1 MRMETTSPKEYVLAE
16 RAADVLKLAD
26 RARESLIEYLDLEQ
40 PERPELLENIKPLA
54 NPLSL
59 QSEMYPLA
67 AVWGKEDPR
76 LFQRLLKAFWALA
89 GDQMAYLL
97 SYLVGRQFYGDA
109 SWETKLCCGVTLDE
123 LIAPA
128 ARAAVLAHF
137 TGPEY
142 HWVALD
148 ELERIACEEPEL
160 LMEAQSL
167 WLRRNVKGSPVL
179 GALYLRYAPEGPHAG
194 QMRSI
199 FIDMLNMTLREA
211 GKIACTPGQLS
222 DLERYLRGD
231 GPQILSEK
239 VISAFSHANGVARAL
254 DYSSQE
260 LPCCFLLLGRLP
272 AAEMFLTLC
281 LQCNPAQTFR
291 TCLQSAAPEEA
302 KEALPWL
309 AGRISVKKLFSQRGM
324 MNFLH
329 TRYLSQEE
337 QHALYV
343 DLLRRLKARDPKG
356 VQDTVTQ
363 QLLAGEVQTLN
374 LFREAVPGL
383 VKVAMEES
391 VQSLHSR
398 VTDSLLNAFADPSE
412 KSLVKRF
419 LSGQQSMED
428 FLKTRSSSGNI
439 WFNSPVLCSYL
450 SSYEDEFADRCL
462 AVCLFGHF
470 HIAMKSWLNGGDMVK
485 SAGEFLTRALH
496 TGLSMPQAV
505 EALEIAVESLY
516 DEIKRLDCMQGTEN
530 YLIAHHDTFAA
541 ELPRIAREGSVFGR
555 SAAVNAMAAF
565 PQEYREDLLACAGET
580 SKQVRKLLRAIYG
593 KHRDWEDGVKALLL
607 SKKAAEREMA
617 LEVIGEWG
625 AEPFAKELTAMLAKE
640 KSQKLAIQC
649 QGLLGVVEEK
659 GAGAAPAT
667 PEEQAA
673 AMLKG
678 GKARKIQWLFSS
690 PFLPVRRKDGTQAE
704 ESLLQALLICCSES
718 WEHDPVQACAL
729 LVNELH
735 PGDLAVF
742 ACEVLD
748 RWIQQGAQSKQKWVL
763 TFASLY
769 GGGEAVAMIKRQVA
783 EWPQNAR
790 GAIAC
795 EAVHALVMSPVPE
808 ALLTVDS
815 ISRKFK
821 FRQVKAAAG
830 QAMQEAAKKLG
841 ISQEE
846 LADRIV
852 PDLGFGSDLSRTF
865 DYGTRS
871 FTVSLPPS
879 LEMEVTCGDKRLKTM
894 PSPGKNDDPAKA
906 EEAFAAFKALKKQ
919 LKTTVDAQK
928 LRLELALSV
937 NRQWSADNWEKLF
950 VKNPIMHQFAISLIW
965 GVYEG
970 NKLKETFR
978 YMEDGSFNTREEE
991 EYTLPGEGR
1000 IGLVHP
1006 IELSPEE
1013 LEGWKQQLEDYEV
1026 EQSIEQLSRPIFR
1039 VTEAEIGHKS
1049 LERFGGLMLS
1059 CLSLMG
1065 KLMGMGWYRGS
1076 VQDAGGFYDFY
1087 REDGEIGVDLSFSGS
1102 FVGDP
1107 SETVTLYDAVFYR
1120 AGTVARG
1127 SYVYDEPTGE
1137 NIFLLDEVDP
1147 RYFSE
1152 IVYQLQ
1158 KASASS
1164 EERDMDWKK
1173 NR

>member
-1 MRMETTSPKEYVLAE
+1 
-16 RAADVLKLAD
+16 
-26 RARESLIEYLDLEQ
+26 
-40 PERPELLENIKPLA
+40 
-54 NPLSL
+54 
-59 QSEMYPLA
+59 
-67 AVWGKEDPR
+67 
-76 LFQRLLKAFWALA
+76 
-89 GDQMAYLL
+89 
-97 SYLVGRQFYGDA
+97 
-109 SWETKLCCGVTLDE
+109 
-123 LIAPA
+123 
-128 ARAAVLAHF
+128 
-137 TGPEY
+137 
-142 HWVALD
+142 
-148 ELERIACEEPEL
+148 
-160 LMEAQSL
+160 
-167 WLRRNVKGSPVL
+167 
-179 GALYLRYAPEGPHAG
+179 
-194 QMRSI
+194 
-199 FIDMLNMTLREA
+199 
-211 GKIACTPGQLS
+211 
-222 DLERYLRGD
+222 
-231 GPQILSEK
+231 
-239 VISAFSHANGVARAL
+239 
-254 DYSSQE
+254 
-260 LPCCFLLLGRLP
+260 
-272 AAEMFLTLC
+272 
-281 LQCNPAQTFR
+281 
-291 TCLQSAAPEEA
+291 
-302 KEALPWL
+302 
-309 AGRISVKKLFSQRGM
+309 
-324 MNFLH
+324 
-329 TRYLSQEE
+329 
-337 QHALYV
+337 
-343 DLLRRLKARDPKG
+343 
-356 VQDTVTQ
+356 
-363 QLLAGEVQTLN
+363 
-374 LFREAVPGL
+374 
-383 VKVAMEES
+383 
-391 VQSLHSR
+391 
-398 VTDSLLNAFADPSE
+398 
-412 KSLVKRF
+412 
-419 LSGQQSMED
+419 
-428 FLKTRSSSGNI
+428 
-439 WFNSPVLCSYL
+439 
-450 SSYEDEFADRCL
+450 
-462 AVCLFGHF
+462 
-470 HIAMKSWLNGGDMVK
+470 MVE

-496 TGLSMPQAV
+496 TGLSMPQAM

-516 DEIKRLDCMQGTEN
+516 DEIKRLDCLQGAEN

-541 ELPRIAREGSVFGR
+541 ELPRIARESSVFGR

-565 PQEYREDLLACAGET
+565 PQEYREDLLACAGES
-580 SKQVRKLLRAIYG
+580 SKQVRKLLRKVYG
-593 KHRDWEDGVKALLL
+593 DHREWEDGVKALLL

-640 KSQKLAIQC
+640 KSQKLVIQC
-649 QGLLGVVEEK
+649 QGLLGVVEEQT
-659 GAGAAPAT
+659 AGAAPAT
-667 PEEQAA
+667 LEEQAA

-678 GKARKIQWLFSS
+678 GRGRKIQWLFST

-704 ESLLQALLICCSES
+704 ESLLQAFLICCSES
-718 WEHDPVQACAL
+718 WEHDPAQACAL
-729 LVNELH
+729 FVNALH

-763 TFASLY
+763 TFAALY
-769 GGGEAVAMIKRQVA
+769 GGGEAVAMLKRQVA

-795 EAVHALVMSPVPE
+795 EAVHALVLSPVPE

-852 PDLGFGSDLSRTF
+852 PDLGFGQDLSRTF

-871 FTVSLPPS
+871 FTVTLSPS
-879 LEMEVTCGDKRLKTM
+879 LELEVTCGGKRLKTM

-906 EEAFAAFKALKKQ
+906 EEAYAAFKALKKQ

-937 NRQWSADNWEKLF
+937 NRQWSAQAWEKLF
-950 VKNPIMHQFAISLIW
+950 VQNPIMHQFAISLIW

-991 EYTLPGEGR
+991 EYMLPQEGR

-1026 EQSIEQLSRPIFR
+1026 EQSIEQLGRPIFR
-1039 VTEAEIGHKS
+1039 VTEAERGQKS

-1137 NIFLLDEVDP
+1137 NIFRLDEVDP

-1152 IVYQLQ
+1152 MVYQLQ

-1164 EERDMDWKK
+1164 KERDVNWKT